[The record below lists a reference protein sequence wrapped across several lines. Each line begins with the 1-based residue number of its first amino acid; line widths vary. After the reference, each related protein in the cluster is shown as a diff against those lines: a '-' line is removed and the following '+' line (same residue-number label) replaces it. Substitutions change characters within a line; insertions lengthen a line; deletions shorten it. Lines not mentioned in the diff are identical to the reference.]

1 MEEKKRKRRGK
12 IEKKRRQITVIIFP
26 NPRGTGACVFKF
38 KDGSHR
44 FANGA
49 RLKDYETSN
58 AGREQNVRCTHKARR
73 ILIKASWRR
82 VDEGGKANDER
93 SSRHSFFLHIY
104 FFFFLI
110 DRNVSHW
117 AIDDC
122 VMITIHRV
130 VQLLQKWIM
139 FASCSISI
147 HAFYN
152 LILSPFFLINYA
164 SYRII

>member
-93 SSRHSFFLHIY
+93 SSRHSFFLHI
-104 FFFFLI
+104 FFFFFNRSQRVTLSNRWL
-110 DRNVSHW
+110 RNDHDSPCR
-117 AIDDC
+117 AI
-122 VMITIHRV
+122 ITKMDHVR
-130 VQLLQKWIM
+130 LM
-139 FASCSISI
+139 FNFHSR
-147 HAFYN
+147 
-152 LILSPFFLINYA
+152 FL
-164 SYRII
+164 

>member
-1 MEEKKRKRRGK
+1 M
-12 IEKKRRQITVIIFP
+12 EKKRRQITVIIFP

-82 VDEGGKANDER
+82 VDEGGKANHLRDIC
-93 SSRHSFFLHIY
+93 FFFYI
-104 FFFFLI
+104 FFFFNRSQRVTLSSRRL
-110 DRNVSHW
+110 RNDHDSPCR
-117 AIDDC
+117 AI
-122 VMITIHRV
+122 ITEMDHVRLMFNFHS
-130 VQLLQKWIM
+130 LLFKIW
-139 FASCSISI
+139 FS
-147 HAFYN
+147 FFFFFP
-152 LILSPFFLINYA
+152 LSFLITYT
-164 SYRII
+164 SYRM

>member
-1 MEEKKRKRRGK
+1 M
-12 IEKKRRQITVIIFP
+12 EKKRRQITVIIFP

-82 VDEGGKANDER
+82 VDEGGKANHLRDIC
-93 SSRHSFFLHIY
+93 FFFFTY
-104 FFFFLI
+104 FFFLI

-117 AIDDC
+117 AVDDC

-130 VQLLQKWIM
+130 VQLSQKWIM
-139 FASCSISI
+139 FASCSTSI
-147 HAFYN
+147 HCFLKFDSLFFFFPLLFNN
-152 LILSPFFLINYA
+152 LYIVSNVI
-164 SYRII
+164 